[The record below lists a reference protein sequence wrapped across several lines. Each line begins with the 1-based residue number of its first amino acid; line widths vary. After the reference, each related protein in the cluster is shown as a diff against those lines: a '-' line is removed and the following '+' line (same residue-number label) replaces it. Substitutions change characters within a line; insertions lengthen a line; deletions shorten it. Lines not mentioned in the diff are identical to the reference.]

1 MADGVAIVDYGA
13 GNLRSAEKAFVRM
26 ARQSGAG
33 LPVATT
39 GDADRVARASHVV
52 LPGQG
57 AFADCRAGLYGLD
70 GMADALA
77 EAVLTRGRPFLG
89 ICVGMQLLA
98 DRGLE
103 HGETPGFGWVP
114 GEVAA
119 LEPDDPDLKI
129 PHMGWNDLT
138 FHHTGHDAGHDTG
151 QNRGRGNGADNG
163 PGRHPVLA
171 GLEDGDHAYFVH
183 SYGYRCADAAD
194 LLATCDYGGRV
205 AAIVGRDNL
214 IGTQFHP
221 EKSQQAGL
229 RLIANFLAWRP

>member
-13 GNLRSAEKAFVRM
+13 GNLRSAEKAFLRM
-26 ARQSGAG
+26 AGEAGDG
-33 LPVATT
+33 LPVVAT
-39 GDADRVARASHVV
+39 GDADRVAKASHIV

-57 AFADCRAGLYGLD
+57 AFADCRAGLHALD
-70 GMADALA
+70 GMVEALN
-77 EAVLTRGRPFLG
+77 EAVTGRGAPFLG

-119 LEPDDPDLKI
+119 LEPDDAGLKI

-138 FHHTGHDAGHDTG
+138 FYDTGHDTRHDD
-151 QNRGRGNGADNG
+151 GRRNGAAG
-163 PGRHPVLA
+163 GHPVLA

-183 SYGYRCADAAD
+183 SYGFRCADDAD
-194 LLATCDYGGRV
+194 LLATCDYGGPV

-214 IGTQFHP
+214 VGTQFHP

>member
-13 GNLRSAEKAFVRM
+13 GNLRSAEKAFIRM
-26 ARQSGAG
+26 AGEAGGG
-33 LPVATT
+33 LPVMAT
-39 GDADRVARASHVV
+39 GDADRVARASHIV

-57 AFADCRAGLYGLD
+57 AFADCRAGLHALD
-70 GMADALA
+70 GMVEALV
-77 EAVLTRGRPFLG
+77 EAVTARGAPFLG

-129 PHMGWNDLT
+129 PHMGWNDLSLRN
-138 FHHTGHDAGHDTG
+138 AGG
-151 QNRGRGNGADNG
+151 
-163 PGRHPVLA
+163 HPVLA

-183 SYGYRCADAAD
+183 SYGFRCADEAD
-194 LLATCDYGGRV
+194 LLATCDYGGPV
-205 AAIVGRDNL
+205 AAVVGRDNL
-214 IGTQFHP
+214 IGAQFHP
-221 EKSQQAGL
+221 EKSQRAGL

>member
-1 MADGVAIVDYGA
+1 MADGVVIVDYGA
-13 GNLRSAEKAFVRM
+13 GNLRSAEKAFARM
-26 ARQSGAG
+26 VQQTDAG
-33 LPVATT
+33 LPVIATSDSGT
-39 GDADRVARASHVV
+39 VARASHIV

-57 AFADCRAGLYGLD
+57 AFAACRAGLHAVD
-70 GMADALA
+70 GMADALT
-77 EAVLTRGRPFLG
+77 EAVLVRGMPFLG

-103 HGETPGFGWVP
+103 YGETPGLGWIP
-114 GEVAA
+114 GDVAA
-119 LEPDDPDLKI
+119 LAPADRGLKI

-138 FHHTGHDAGHDTG
+138 FHDADR
-151 QNRGRGNGADNG
+151 NANGSGSA
-163 PGRHPVLA
+163 GRHPVLA

-183 SYGYRCADAAD
+183 SYGYRCAAAAD
-194 LLATCDYGGRV
+194 LLATCDYGGPV

>member
-13 GNLRSAEKAFVRM
+13 GNLRSAEKAFIRM
-26 ARQSGAG
+26 AEETGAG
-33 LPVATT
+33 LPVVAT

-57 AFADCRAGLYGLD
+57 AFADCRAGLHALD
-70 GMADALA
+70 GMVEALN
-77 EAVLTRGRPFLG
+77 EAVTVRGAPFLG

-119 LEPDDPDLKI
+119 LEPDDPGLKI
-129 PHMGWNDLT
+129 PHMGWNDLG
-138 FHHTGHDAGHDTG
+138 FHDTG
-151 QNRGRGNGADNG
+151 RREG
-163 PGRHPVLA
+163 HPVLA
-171 GLEDGDHAYFVH
+171 GLANGDHAYFVH
-183 SYGYRCADAAD
+183 SYGFRCADGAD
-194 LLATCDYGGRV
+194 LLATCDYGGPV

-214 IGTQFHP
+214 VGTQFHP

>member
-13 GNLRSAEKAFVRM
+13 GNLRSAEKAFIRM
-26 ARQSGAG
+26 AKETGAG
-33 LPVATT
+33 LPVFAT

-57 AFADCRAGLYGLD
+57 AFADCRAALDALD
-70 GMADALA
+70 GMVEALN
-77 EAVLTRGRPFLG
+77 EAVTVRGAPFLG

-119 LEPDDPDLKI
+119 LEPDDPGLKI
-129 PHMGWNDLT
+129 PHIGWNDLR
-138 FHHTGHDAGHDTG
+138 FHDNGRAGGHDSRA
-151 QNRGRGNGADNG
+151 NGG
-163 PGRHPVLA
+163 GHPVLA
-171 GLEDGDHAYFVH
+171 GLADGDHAYFVH
-183 SYGYRCADAAD
+183 SYGFRCADGAD
-194 LLATCDYGGRV
+194 LLATCDYGGPV

-214 IGTQFHP
+214 VGTQFHP

>member
-1 MADGVAIVDYGA
+1 MAGGVAIVDYGA
-13 GNLRSAEKAFVRM
+13 GNLRSAEKAFIRM
-26 ARQSGAG
+26 AEETGAG
-33 LPVATT
+33 LPVVAP
-39 GDADRVARASHVV
+39 GAADRGARAGPVV
-52 LPGQG
+52 LPGPG
-57 AFADCRAGLYGLD
+57 AVAAGRAGLHALD
-70 GMADALA
+70 GMVEALR
-77 EAVLTRGRPFLG
+77 EAVTARGAPFLG

-119 LEPDDPDLKI
+119 LEPGDPGLKI
-129 PHMGWNDLT
+129 PHMGWNDLR
-138 FHHTGHDAGHDTG
+138 FHDKGHGDGHG
-151 QNRGRGNGADNG
+151 SGANGG
-163 PGRHPVLA
+163 HPVLA

-183 SYGYRCADAAD
+183 SYGYRCADEAD
-194 LLATCDYGGRV
+194 LLATCDYGGPV

-214 IGTQFHP
+214 VGTQFHP

>member
-1 MADGVAIVDYGA
+1 MAGGVAIVDYGA
-13 GNLRSAEKAFVRM
+13 GNLRSAEKAFIRM
-26 ARQSGAG
+26 AEETGAG
-33 LPVATT
+33 LPVVAT

-57 AFADCRAGLYGLD
+57 AFADCRAGLHALD
-70 GMADALA
+70 GMVEALR
-77 EAVLTRGRPFLG
+77 EAVTARGAPFLG

-119 LEPDDPDLKI
+119 LEPGDPGLKI
-129 PHMGWNDLT
+129 PHMGWNDLR
-138 FHHTGHDAGHDTG
+138 FHDKGHGDGHG
-151 QNRGRGNGADNG
+151 SGANGG
-163 PGRHPVLA
+163 HPVLA

-183 SYGYRCADAAD
+183 SYGYRCADEAD
-194 LLATCDYGGRV
+194 LLATCDYGGPV

-214 IGTQFHP
+214 VGTQFHP

>member
-1 MADGVAIVDYGA
+1 MADGVVIVDYGA
-13 GNLRSAEKAFVRM
+13 GNLRSAEKAFARM
-26 ARQSGAG
+26 AQQTDAG
-33 LPVATT
+33 LPVIATSDSGT
-39 GDADRVARASHVV
+39 VARASHIV

-57 AFADCRAGLYGLD
+57 AFAACRAGLHAVD
-70 GMADALA
+70 GMADALT
-77 EAVLTRGRPFLG
+77 EAVLVRGMPFLG

-103 HGETPGFGWVP
+103 YGETPGLGWIP
-114 GEVAA
+114 GDVAA
-119 LEPDDPDLKI
+119 LAPADRGLKI

-138 FHHTGHDAGHDTG
+138 FHDADR
-151 QNRGRGNGADNG
+151 NANGSGSA
-163 PGRHPVLA
+163 GRHPVLA

-183 SYGYRCADAAD
+183 SYGYRCAAAAD
-194 LLATCDYGGRV
+194 LLATCDYGGPV

>member
-1 MADGVAIVDYGA
+1 VADGVAIVDYGA
-13 GNLRSAEKAFVRM
+13 GNLRSAEKAFIRM
-26 ARQSGAG
+26 AGETGAG
-33 LPVATT
+33 LPVVAT

-57 AFADCRAGLYGLD
+57 AFADCRAGLDALD
-70 GMADALA
+70 GMVEALR
-77 EAVLTRGRPFLG
+77 EAVTARGAPFLG

-119 LEPDDPDLKI
+119 LEPDDPGLKI

-138 FHHTGHDAGHDTG
+138 LHDSGRVNGGAKGAG
-151 QNRGRGNGADNG
+151 
-163 PGRHPVLA
+163 HPVLA
-171 GLEDGDHAYFVH
+171 GLADGDHAYFVH
-183 SYGYRCADAAD
+183 SYGFRCTAPDD
-194 LLATCDYGGRV
+194 LLATCDYGGPV
-205 AAIVGRDNL
+205 TAIVGRDNL
-214 IGTQFHP
+214 VGTQFHP

>member
-13 GNLRSAEKAFVRM
+13 GNLRSAEKAFIRM
-26 ARQSGAG
+26 AGEAGGG
-33 LPVATT
+33 LPVVAT
-39 GDADRVARASHVV
+39 GDADRVARASHIV

-57 AFADCRAGLYGLD
+57 AFADCRCGLYAVD
-70 GMADALA
+70 GMVEALT
-77 EAVLTRGRPFLG
+77 EAVTVRGAPFLG

-119 LEPDDPDLKI
+119 LEPDDPGLKI
-129 PHMGWNDLT
+129 PHMGWNDLK
-138 FHHTGHDAGHDTG
+138 FHDTG
-151 QNRGRGNGADNG
+151 RSATGAN
-163 PGRHPVLA
+163 GRHPVLA
-171 GLEDGDHAYFVH
+171 GLADGDHAYFVH
-183 SYGYRCADAAD
+183 SYGYRCAGEAD
-194 LLATCDYGGRV
+194 LLATCDYGGPV

>member
-1 MADGVAIVDYGA
+1 MADGIAIVDYGA

-26 ARQSGAG
+26 ARQAEAD
-33 LPVATT
+33 LPVTTT
-39 GDADRVARASHVV
+39 GDADRIARASHVV

-57 AFADCRAGLYGLD
+57 AFADCRAGLHALD
-70 GMADALA
+70 GMAEALS
-77 EAVLTRGRPFLG
+77 EAVLARGAPFLG

-119 LEPDDPDLKI
+119 LEPDDPGLKI

-138 FHHTGHDAGHDTG
+138 FHNHGHD
-151 QNRGRGNGADNG
+151 NGRDNGADA
-163 PGRHPVLA
+163 GRHPVLA

-183 SYGYRCADAAD
+183 SYGYRCAEAAD
-194 LLATCDYGGRV
+194 LLATCDYGGPV

-221 EKSQQAGL
+221 EKSQRAGL

>member
-1 MADGVAIVDYGA
+1 MTAVADGIAIVDYGA

-26 ARQSGAG
+26 ARQAEAD
-33 LPVATT
+33 LPVTTT
-39 GDADRVARASHVV
+39 GDADRIARASHVV

-57 AFADCRAGLYGLD
+57 AFADCRAGLHALD
-70 GMADALA
+70 GMAEALS
-77 EAVLTRGRPFLG
+77 EAVLARGAPFLG

-138 FHHTGHDAGHDTG
+138 FHNHGHD
-151 QNRGRGNGADNG
+151 NGAG
-163 PGRHPVLA
+163 AGRHPVLA

-183 SYGYRCADAAD
+183 SYGYRCAEAAD
-194 LLATCDYGGRV
+194 LLATCDYGGPV

-221 EKSQQAGL
+221 EKSQRAGL

>member
-1 MADGVAIVDYGA
+1 MADGVVIVDYGA
-13 GNLRSAEKAFVRM
+13 GNLRSAEKAFARMVRQTD
-26 ARQSGAG
+26 AA

-39 GDADRVARASHVV
+39 SDSETVARASHIV

-57 AFADCRAGLYGLD
+57 AFAACRAGLHAVD
-70 GMADALA
+70 GMVEALT
-77 EAVLTRGRPFLG
+77 EAVLTRGMPFLG

-103 HGETPGFGWVP
+103 HGETPGLGWIP
-114 GEVAA
+114 GDVAA
-119 LEPDDPDLKI
+119 LAPAGRGLKI

-138 FHHTGHDAGHDTG
+138 FYDAGHHAGHDPG
-151 QNRGRGNGADNG
+151 HAANSSGSA
-163 PGRHPVLA
+163 GRHPVLA

-183 SYGYRCADAAD
+183 SYGYRCAAAAD
-194 LLATCDYGGRV
+194 LLATCDYGGPV

-229 RLIANFLAWRP
+229 RLIANFLTWRP

>member
-26 ARQSGAG
+26 AGEAG
-33 LPVATT
+33 GGLQVHAT
-39 GDADRVARASHVV
+39 GDAGRVARASHIV

-57 AFADCRAGLYGLD
+57 AFADCRAGLHALD
-70 GMADALA
+70 GMVEALT
-77 EAVLTRGRPFLG
+77 EAVTVRGAPFLG

-119 LEPDDPDLKI
+119 LAPSDPGLKI
-129 PHMGWNDLT
+129 PHMGWNDLA
-138 FHHTGHDAGHDTG
+138 FHDTG
-151 QNRGRGNGADNG
+151 HGKDRSNGHGNGAG
-163 PGRHPVLA
+163 AGRHPVLA

-183 SYGYRCADAAD
+183 SYGYRCAEAAD
-194 LLATCDYGGRV
+194 LLATCDYGGPV

-214 IGTQFHP
+214 VGAQFHP

>member
-1 MADGVAIVDYGA
+1 MADGVVIVDYGA
-13 GNLRSAEKAFVRM
+13 GNLRSAEKAFARM
-26 ARQSGAG
+26 VQQAGAD
-33 LPVATT
+33 LPVSAT

-57 AFADCRAGLYGLD
+57 AFADCRAGLHGLD
-70 GMADALA
+70 GMVEALT
-77 EAVLTRGRPFLG
+77 EAVMARGAPFLG

-114 GEVAA
+114 GDVAA

-138 FHHTGHDAGHDTG
+138 FYDVGHHAGHDAGHDAG
-151 QNRGRGNGADNG
+151 HSGSA
-163 PGRHPVLA
+163 GRHPVLA

-183 SYGYRCADAAD
+183 SYGYRCAEAAD
-194 LLATCDYGGRV
+194 LLATCDYGGPV

>member
-13 GNLRSAEKAFVRM
+13 GNLRSAEKAFIRV
-26 ARQSGAG
+26 AGEAGGG
-33 LPVATT
+33 LPVVAT
-39 GDADRVARASHVV
+39 GDADRVARASHIV

-57 AFADCRAGLYGLD
+57 AFADCRAGLYAVD
-70 GMADALA
+70 GMVEALT
-77 EAVLTRGRPFLG
+77 EAVTVRGAPFLG

-119 LEPDDPDLKI
+119 LEPDDPGLKI

-138 FHHTGHDAGHDTG
+138 FHDNGHDS
-151 QNRGRGNGADNG
+151 GRRAAGAD
-163 PGRHPVLA
+163 GRHPVLA
-171 GLEDGDHAYFVH
+171 GLADGDHAYFVH
-183 SYGYRCADAAD
+183 SYGYRCTGDAD
-194 LLATCDYGGRV
+194 LLATCDYGGPV

>member
-57 AFADCRAGLYGLD
+57 AFADCRAGLHGLD

-119 LEPDDPDLKI
+119 LEPDDPGLKI
-129 PHMGWNDLT
+129 PHMGWNDLA
-138 FHHTGHDAGHDTG
+138 FHDEDHDSGP
-151 QNRGRGNGADNG
+151 NGG
-163 PGRHPVLA
+163 GHPVLA

-194 LLATCDYGGRV
+194 LLATCDYGGPV

>member
-13 GNLRSAEKAFVRM
+13 GNLRSAEKAFARM
-26 ARQSGAG
+26 ARQGGRS

-39 GDADRVARASHVV
+39 RHAETVARASHVV

-57 AFADCRAGLYGLD
+57 AFADCRAGLDALD
-70 GMADALA
+70 GMVEALG
-77 EAVLTRGRPFLG
+77 EAVKVRGAPFLG

-103 HGETPGFGWVP
+103 HGETPGFGWIP

-119 LEPDDPDLKI
+119 LAPADPGLKI
-129 PHMGWNDLT
+129 PHMGWNDLA
-138 FHHTGHDAGHDTG
+138 FPAS
-151 QNRGRGNGADNG
+151 A
-163 PGRHPVLA
+163 RHPVLA
-171 GLEDGDHAYFVH
+171 GLADGDHVYFVH
-183 SYGYRCADAAD
+183 SYGYRCADAGD
-194 LLATCDYGGRV
+194 LLATCDYGGPV
-205 AAIVGRDNL
+205 AAIVGRDNMV
-214 IGTQFHP
+214 GTQFHP

>member
-26 ARQSGAG
+26 AGEAGAG
-33 LPVATT
+33 LAVVAT

-57 AFADCRAGLYGLD
+57 AFADCRAGLHALD
-70 GMADALA
+70 GMVEALH
-77 EAVLTRGRPFLG
+77 EAVTARGAPFLG

-119 LEPDDPDLKI
+119 LEPDDPALKI
-129 PHMGWNDLT
+129 PHMGWNDLR
-138 FHHTGHDAGHDTG
+138 FHDNGR
-151 QNRGRGNGADNG
+151 RGGANGAG
-163 PGRHPVLA
+163 HPVLA
-171 GLEDGDHAYFVH
+171 GLADGDHAYFVH
-183 SYGYRCADAAD
+183 SYGFRCADGVD
-194 LLATCDYGGRV
+194 LLATCDYGGPV
-205 AAIVGRDNL
+205 AAIVGRDNMV
-214 IGTQFHP
+214 GTQFHP
-221 EKSQQAGL
+221 EKSQRAGL

>member
-13 GNLRSAEKAFVRM
+13 GNLRSAEKAFLRM
-26 ARQSGAG
+26 AGEAGGG
-33 LPVATT
+33 LPVVAT
-39 GDADRVARASHVV
+39 GDADRVARASHIV

-57 AFADCRAGLYGLD
+57 AFADCRAGLHALD
-70 GMADALA
+70 GMVEALR
-77 EAVLTRGRPFLG
+77 EAVTGRGAPFLG

-119 LEPDDPDLKI
+119 LEPDDAGLKI

-138 FHHTGHDAGHDTG
+138 FHDNGHDTG
-151 QNRGRGNGADNG
+151 CSAAGAN
-163 PGRHPVLA
+163 GRHPVLA

-183 SYGYRCADAAD
+183 SYGFRCADDAD
-194 LLATCDYGGRV
+194 LLATCDYGGPV

-214 IGTQFHP
+214 VGTQFHP

>member
-26 ARQSGAG
+26 ARQAAAD
-33 LPVATT
+33 LPVSAT
-39 GDADRVARASHVV
+39 GDADRVARASHIV

-57 AFADCRAGLYGLD
+57 AFADCRAGLHAVD
-70 GMADALA
+70 GMIEALS
-77 EAVLTRGRPFLG
+77 EAVLTRGMPFLG

-119 LEPDDPDLKI
+119 LEPDDPGLKI

-138 FHHTGHDAGHDTG
+138 FH
-151 QNRGRGNGADNG
+151 DNG
-163 PGRHPVLA
+163 PDYGDDNGAGGARHPVLA

-183 SYGYRCADAAD
+183 SFGYRCADSAD
-194 LLATCDYGGRV
+194 LLATCDYGGPV

-214 IGTQFHP
+214 IGAQFHP

>member
-13 GNLRSAEKAFVRM
+13 GNLRSAEKAFTRM
-26 ARQSGAG
+26 AGEAGGG
-33 LPVATT
+33 LPVVAT
-39 GDADRVARASHVV
+39 GDADRVARASHIV

-57 AFADCRAGLYGLD
+57 AFADCRAGLHALD
-70 GMADALA
+70 GMVEALV
-77 EAVLTRGRPFLG
+77 EAVTARGAPFLG

-129 PHMGWNDLT
+129 PHMGWNDLRL
-138 FHHTGHDAGHDTG
+138 HD
-151 QNRGRGNGADNG
+151 NSRGNGPAG
-163 PGRHPVLA
+163 GHPVLA

-183 SYGYRCADAAD
+183 SYGFRCADEAD
-194 LLATCDYGGRV
+194 LLATCDYGGPV
-205 AAIVGRDNL
+205 AAVVGRDNL
-214 IGTQFHP
+214 IGAQFHP
-221 EKSQQAGL
+221 EKSQRAGL

>member
-26 ARQSGAG
+26 AGETGAG
-33 LPVATT
+33 LTVLAT
-39 GDADRVARASHVV
+39 GDADRVARASHIV

-57 AFADCRAGLYGLD
+57 AFADCRAGLDALD
-70 GMADALA
+70 GMVEALG
-77 EAVLTRGRPFLG
+77 EAVAVRGVPFLG

-103 HGETPGFGWVP
+103 HGGAPGLGWVP
-114 GEVAA
+114 GEVAT
-119 LEPDDPDLKI
+119 LEPADPGLKI

-138 FHHTGHDAGHDTG
+138 FH
-151 QNRGRGNGADNG
+151 DNG
-163 PGRHPVLA
+163 RNGVAGRHPVLA
-171 GLEDGDHAYFVH
+171 GLENGDHAYFVH
-183 SYGYRCADAAD
+183 SYGYRCADPAD
-194 LLATCDYGGRV
+194 LLATCDYGGPV

-214 IGTQFHP
+214 VGTQFHP
-221 EKSQQAGL
+221 EKSQRAGL

>member
-26 ARQSGAG
+26 AGEAGGG
-33 LPVATT
+33 LPVVAT
-39 GDADRVARASHVV
+39 GDADRVARASHIV

-57 AFADCRAGLYGLD
+57 AFADCRSGLYAVD
-70 GMADALA
+70 GMVEALT
-77 EAVLTRGRPFLG
+77 EAVTARAAPFLG

-114 GEVAA
+114 GEVAP
-119 LEPDDPDLKI
+119 LEPDDPGLKI
-129 PHMGWNDLT
+129 PHMGWNDLK
-138 FHHTGHDAGHDTG
+138 FHDTG
-151 QNRGRGNGADNG
+151 RNAAGTN
-163 PGRHPVLA
+163 GRHPVLA

-183 SYGYRCADAAD
+183 SYGYRCAGGAD
-194 LLATCDYGGRV
+194 LLATCDYGGPV

-221 EKSQQAGL
+221 EKSQRAGL

>member
-26 ARQSGAG
+26 AGEAG
-33 LPVATT
+33 GNLPVAAT
-39 GDADRVARASHVV
+39 GDADRVARASHIV

-57 AFADCRAGLYGLD
+57 AFADCRAGLHALD
-70 GMADALA
+70 GMVEALT
-77 EAVLTRGRPFLG
+77 EAVTVRGAPFLG

-129 PHMGWNDLT
+129 PHMGWNDLI
-138 FHHTGHDAGHDTG
+138 FHDSGHDTG
-151 QNRGRGNGADNG
+151 RRNGA
-163 PGRHPVLA
+163 GRHPVLA

-183 SYGYRCADAAD
+183 SYGYRCADDAD
-194 LLATCDYGGRV
+194 LLASCDYGGPV

-214 IGTQFHP
+214 VGAQFHP